1 MTLAGDVYPQEAADT
16 VMTLMLLLAR
26 QVGEG
31 GDAGISWSLAGKCL
45 GLVGLDSVGQLVAR
59 RASMG
64 FGMRVMIHT
73 ETVVDRPIA
82 AKVGVEWTPSIDHV
96 LRTSDVVSL
105 HGRPGDRARTITAER
120 LNQMECDALLI
131 NGSHGELMD
140 ETAVVHA
147 LWFETIG
154 GVGLSAPTRTL
165 SRLRDFEASDKAT
178 ILDHPVKKAITEVR
192 HPALSMPDN
201 VVDFSMAACRRA

>member
-1 MTLAGDVYPQEAADT
+1 RGDSA
-16 VMTLMLLLAR
+16 L
-26 QVGEG
+26 
-31 GDAGISWSLAGKCL
+31 
-45 GLVGLDSVGQLVAR
+45 
-59 RASMG
+59 
-64 FGMRVMIHT
+64 
-73 ETVVDRPIA
+73 
-82 AKVGVEWTPSIDHV
+82 
-96 LRTSDVVSL
+96 
-105 HGRPGDRARTITAER
+105 TITAER

-178 ILDHPVKKAITEVR
+178 ILDHPVKRAIGEVH
-192 HPALSMPDN
+192 HPALSTPDN
-201 VVDFSMAACRRA
+201 VVDFSMAARQRA